1 MTIWTALV
9 KPVLQQGVFVVVGGT
24 VCVVSTWYCVGL
36 LPPELLQKL
45 EKQVKTNQRQAVHWL
60 GDSDVRSTRPQQ
72 HDAAFAAH
80 DDPWTTDDIT
90 MSLAMGATFSF
101 LGCALYAKA
110 VQHRV
115 AREFQ
120 HRRDILLQEVQ
131 VHLQNVEQQHQ
142 VEIRNVRAQVAS
154 FNGQIRF
161 PPPLDVVSH
170 DAEEEAPQWAT
181 CPISFD
187 LMTEPVITPS
197 GVTYDR
203 KSLLRWIDLHNQDPN
218 TRQPITVQHVYPNLA
233 LRDQIESWIG
243 ARSNTTAPAA
253 ATEAPAR
260 GAASL
265 GSLSVAEL
273 KRMITAAGL
282 SYNDCTEKCEL
293 VSRAYEALS
302 QDASQVHR

>member
-1 MTIWTALV
+1 MSIWTALV
-9 KPVLQQGVFVVVGGT
+9 KPVVVVVGGA
-24 VCVVSTWYCVGL
+24 VCVVSCSFGVGL
-36 LPPELLQKL
+36 LFPELQQKL
-45 EKQVKTNQRQAVHWL
+45 EKQVSIETNQRPVHWL
-60 GDSDVRSTRPQQ
+60 GNGRSTPPQQ
-72 HDAAFAAH
+72 HDAAFMVR
-80 DDPWTTDDIT
+80 DDFWTTDD
-90 MSLAMGATFSF
+90 MAQLLAMGATFSF
-101 LGCALYAKA
+101 LGCALYARA
-110 VQHRV
+110 VKNRV

-131 VHLQNVEQQHQ
+131 VHLQTVEQQHL

-203 KSLLRWIDLHNQDPN
+203 QSLLRWINLHNQDPN

-233 LRDQIESWIG
+233 LRDQIESWMIG
-243 ARSNTTAPAA
+243 ARSNTTA
-253 ATEAPAR
+253 
-260 GAASL
+260 
-265 GSLSVAEL
+265 
-273 KRMITAAGL
+273 
-282 SYNDCTEKCEL
+282 
-293 VSRAYEALS
+293 SR
-302 QDASQVHR
+302 DASQIHR